1 MPLFS
6 VIIPL
11 YNKAMYIQ
19 ETIESVLQQR
29 FTDYEIIVINDASTD
44 HGVQIVNTISDSRIL
59 LIENEKNLGLSATR
73 NVGIA
78 HAKGEIIALL
88 DADDIWLPNFL
99 ETIKSLHDSFPEAAI
114 YGTDYTEIYTTH
126 KAIESKKNIPIALK
140 NTSFVVTDFFKANM
154 YQPIFNPSCVAF
166 KKTICEDTQ
175 VFNPKITFSED
186 IDFYIKYGSQYK
198 VAYHYEALVEMR
210 FDVPNQM
217 SRSNISKKTLPDL
230 DNYETLAKG
239 NSSLKKFLDLY
250 RYIYASLYQLEN
262 AIPEKKKILKHIV
275 YQNLTWKQ
283 RLLLKSPR
291 FVLLLIKKV
300 KGLLLKYNIRMTSF

>member
-29 FTDYEIIVINDASTD
+29 FTDYEIIVVNDASTD
-44 HGVQIVNTISDSRIL
+44 ESVQIVTTISDPRISL
-59 LIENEKNLGLSATR
+59 VENPKNLGLSATR
-73 NVGIA
+73 NVGISK
-78 HAKGEIIALL
+78 AKGSIITLL
-88 DADDIWLPNFL
+88 DADDMWLPNFL
-99 ETIKSLHDSFPEAAI
+99 ETIKNLHDSFPEASI
-114 YGTDYTEIYTTH
+114 YGTDYSEIYTTH
-126 KAIESKKNIPIALK
+126 KAIASKKNIPVSLK
-140 NTSFVVTDFFKANM
+140 GTSFVVADFFNANM

-166 KKTICEDTQ
+166 KKSICNDNQ
-175 VFNPKITFSED
+175 AFNPKITFSED
-186 IDFYIKYGSQYK
+186 VDFYIKYGSQYK

-217 SRSNISKKTLPDL
+217 SRSTIRKKTLPDL
-230 DNYETLAKG
+230 DSYEALADEK
-239 NSSLKKFLDLY
+239 SSLKKFLDLY

-262 AIPEKKKILKHIV
+262 AIPEKKKMLKHIL

-291 FVLLLIKKV
+291 FVLLLIKKI
-300 KGLLLKYNIRMTSF
+300 KGVLLKYNIKVTSF

>member
-11 YNKAMYIQ
+11 YNKAIYIQ

-44 HGVQIVNTISDSRIL
+44 HGVQVVNTFSDPRIL

-99 ETIKSLHDSFPEAAI
+99 ETIKNLHDSFPEAAI

-154 YQPIFNPSCVAF
+154 CQPIFNPSCVAF
-166 KKTICEDTQ
+166 KKTICEYAQ

-230 DNYETLAKG
+230 DSYETLAKG

-262 AIPEKKKILKHIV
+262 AIPEKKKMLKHII

-291 FVLLLIKKV
+291 FVLVLIKKV